1 MKTTVKRKTM
11 TLAFEPIETYGR
23 SFEVSTG
30 SQKLGR
36 VSYLEKDGNVFITN
50 LDVEPY
56 LQGLN
61 IEAQILDALLASD
74 SAHSLSVVADLSMTA
89 FYQVDGFVCDSK
101 QVLLTKTKS

>member
-36 VSYLEKDGNVFITN
+36 VSYLEKDGNVLITG

-74 SAHSLSVVADLSMTA
+74 SAHSLSVIADLSMTA